1 MAKKKAV
8 PEPRFDSVGWVF
20 YLILTLVLSAPCIYL
35 AWAISYENTEWY
47 LRIGIGLTFAGF
59 AAAILTW
66 IINSALQ
73 YRVARLKKAQRRG
86 GKRK

>member
-1 MAKKKAV
+1 MAKQKAA
-8 PEPRFDSVGWVF
+8 PEPRFESVGWAF
-20 YLILTLVLSAPCIYL
+20 YLILSVVLSGPCIYA

-47 LRIGIGLTFAGF
+47 VRIGIGLTFAGF
-59 AAAILTW
+59 AAAFLTW

-73 YRVARLKKAQRRG
+73 YRVVRLKKAQRRG